1 MQPAYPPRRPVP
13 LLHAALHPLVSSCSL
28 FPHSASLRLSHTP
41 QLLSSTGPPR
51 HATPSSSHWR
61 RIFHVSLVPSSPHSG
76 SPYPPLSISPI
87 HSYMLHWTITSRNA
101 LKLAVEERSSTGAG
115 GGGWLMLAWAR
126 KGQPFPSDAIF
137 GNLFGRRTVAAF
149 TISGPGAAGA
159 QPASFTL
166 GRTAFGMTF
175 NGAVMNERWG
185 YWVAGLPG
193 GVIARLPGGV
203 IARLPG
209 GVIAR
214 LPGGVIARLPGGVI
228 ARLPGVS
235 PIYPGADSLPHDL
248 QWRCHEVSV
257 GLPGDEVTRWWGYQE
272 MWLPGYQVPI
282 TIHPG
287 VDSIPHHLQWRCY
300 EVSVWGY
307 WLVWLLITRLPGYQV
322 SPSASPQWPAFS
334 LLVLSLPLPF
344 PLPPSSNVPLPSSPL
359 PLARSSCQRADRAVP
374 VLTAEGGRGSASE
387 LLRQEPAAVG
397 LHHRL
402 LCQPRPAALLPVS
415 SLASPPSHER
425 PSCSSPPCRP
435 CTARPCLPLL
445 NATFLCFTAHLESP
459 LPPFYRS
466 VSLPSPHTA
475 SPFASLP
482 ILHLSLLPPQL
493 SPLSLA
499 IFHSHEGS
507 KVFPFALA
515 PHPSPRSLLPSG
527 ASQSLISPAPLIT
540 MLAMVVLMAMLAMV
554 VVMAIPPTIPPLLHP
569 PALPRPHPPLTASA
583 PASRLARLPAS
594 PATPPWLP
602 WARGELP
609 WARGELPW
617 ARGELPW
624 ARGELPWARVEL
636 PWARG
641 ELPWARV
648 ELPWARGELPWARGE
663 LPWARGELP
672 WARGELP
679 WARGALPWAGGELP
693 WARGELHWR
702 DWCIVEPSQP
712 SSSLPSSSLVLP
724 SSYSHF
730 VSTLSPPL
738 LLSSSP
744 LLPSSPPPVPLRLM
758 LHWKLLTTTS
768 AAFCLQAKS
777 GTAAAAGGWVSVA
790 WSRGG
795 AMVPADAVVGAP
807 GGAARTYAITSYSS
821 VDPTSRFSITGG
833 SVNSGFNGV
842 LLKIGELGLQR
853 CASLGGIGVPG
864 GDWGGEGETY
874 AIASYSSVDPTSRF
888 AITGGFNGVLL
899 NSPYLSLPLPTSSY
913 LSLPLPASPAS
924 TCQSP
929 SLPS

>member
-175 NGAVMNERWG
+175 NGAVMK
-185 YWVAGLPG
+185 
-193 GVIARLPGGV
+193 
-203 IARLPG
+203 
-209 GVIAR
+209 
-214 LPGGVIARLPGGVI
+214 
-228 ARLPGVS
+228 
-235 PIYPGADSLPHDL
+235 
-248 QWRCHEVSV
+248 
-257 GLPGDEVTRWWGYQE
+257 
-272 MWLPGYQVPI
+272 
-282 TIHPG
+282 
-287 VDSIPHHLQWRCY
+287 
-300 EVSVWGY
+300 
-307 WLVWLLITRLPGYQV
+307 
-322 SPSASPQWPAFS
+322 FS
-334 LLVLSLPLPF
+334 
-344 PLPPSSNVPLPSSPL
+344 
-359 PLARSSCQRADRAVP
+359 RQRADGAVP
-374 VLTAEGGRGSASE
+374 VSYYGRN
-387 LLRQEPAAVG
+387 
-397 LHHRL
+397 RL
-402 LCQPRPAALLPVS
+402 LWAFTTDSSANPA
-415 SLASPPSHER
+415 
-425 PSCSSPPCRP
+425 
-435 CTARPCLPLL
+435 
-445 NATFLCFTAHLESP
+445 
-459 LPPFYRS
+459 LPPFYRGIS
-466 VSLPSPHTA
+466 VVDFSCTTNNDASNGGVDGDAGNGGGDGDTSYDPSP
-475 SPFASLP
+475 
-482 ILHLSLLPPQL
+482 PP
-493 SPLSLA
+493 PTRT
-499 IFHSHEGS
+499 
-507 KVFPFALA
+507 
-515 PHPSPRSLLPSG
+515 PSPPPSSNCLG
-527 ASQSLISPAPLIT
+527 SRKSSC
-540 MLAMVVLMAMLAMV
+540 
-554 VVMAIPPTIPPLLHP
+554 
-569 PALPRPHPPLTASA
+569 SA
-583 PASRLARLPAS
+583 
-594 PATPPWLP
+594 
-602 WARGELP
+602 
-609 WARGELPW
+609 
-617 ARGELPW
+617 
-624 ARGELPWARVEL
+624 
-636 PWARG
+636 
-641 ELPWARV
+641 
-648 ELPWARGELPWARGE
+648 
-663 LPWARGELP
+663 
-672 WARGELP
+672 
-679 WARGALPWAGGELP
+679 
-693 WARGELHWR
+693 
-702 DWCIVEPSQP
+702 
-712 SSSLPSSSLVLP
+712 SSLPGYTSVVTLGKG
-724 SSYSHF
+724 
-730 VSTLSPPL
+730 STLSPPL